1 MDRKVGRKGLKSGQ
15 ESIGTSFR
23 SGPESGRQ
31 AEKCVGNLQA
41 MTETGGIFKKLTNT
55 KGSFG
60 IETTQKHLS

>member
-1 MDRKVGRKGLKSGQ
+1 MDRKVVGRGLKSGQ

-23 SGPESGRQ
+23 SGRGGQ

-41 MTETGGIFKKLTNT
+41 MTEKGGIFKKLTNT